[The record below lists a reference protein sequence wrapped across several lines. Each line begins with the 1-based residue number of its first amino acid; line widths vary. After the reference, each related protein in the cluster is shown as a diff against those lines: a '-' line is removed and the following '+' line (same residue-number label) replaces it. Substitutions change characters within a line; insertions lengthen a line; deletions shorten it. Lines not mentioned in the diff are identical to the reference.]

1 MSPPLSLEA
10 KCIVMTGATAG
21 IGQAASE
28 AFAAGGAEI
37 VLIARNRE
45 RAERTRERLRSV
57 RSEVKTRIL
66 LADLASQAQIRRVAE
81 EILDT
86 IPRIDVLFNNA
97 GLVNLRR
104 RETEDGVES
113 TFAVNHL
120 GYFLLTN
127 LLVPRLRENPGAR
140 IVLTASDAHRMGG
153 EIDLED
159 LELERRY
166 SWSRAYGRSKG
177 ANILYTRELS
187 RRLDGSGV
195 TVNCYHPGMVRSEL
209 GASEGM
215 LANFLLKLIWP
226 FALSPG
232 AGADT
237 GVHLATTPELEGRS
251 GGYYYKRKP
260 LESKAWASDAEK
272 ARRLWER
279 SVELTGFDGAI

>member
-10 KCIVMTGATAG
+10 KCVVMTGATAG
-21 IGQAASE
+21 IGQAAAE

-45 RAERTRERLRSV
+45 RAERTCERLRSV

-104 RETEDGVES
+104 HETEDGVER

-159 LELERRY
+159 LGLERGY

-209 GASEGM
+209 GANEGM
-215 LANFLLKLIWP
+215 LAKLLLKLIWP
-226 FALSPG
+226 FALSPE

-237 GVHLATTPELEGRS
+237 GVHLATTPEFEGRS

-260 LESKAWASDAEK
+260 LESKPWASDAAK

-279 SVELTGFDGAI
+279 SIEMTGFDGAI

>member
-1 MSPPLSLEA
+1 VSPPLSLEA

-21 IGQAASE
+21 IGQAAAE

-81 EILDT
+81 EILET
-86 IPRIDVLFNNA
+86 VPRIDVLFNNA